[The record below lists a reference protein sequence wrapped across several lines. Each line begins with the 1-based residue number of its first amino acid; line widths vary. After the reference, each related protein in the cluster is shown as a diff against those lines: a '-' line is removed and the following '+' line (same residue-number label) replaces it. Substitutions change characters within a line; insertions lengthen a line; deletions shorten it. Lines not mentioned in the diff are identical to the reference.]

1 MSEAKAADASV
12 ALQAVLTAMA
22 GPDALPRPGQVDAV
36 AALLS
41 GAQRVLVVQATGW
54 GKSAVYWA
62 ATLARRDA
70 GAGPT
75 IVVSPLLALMR
86 DQVAAA
92 EGIGIQAATVNSSNK
107 TEWDAVF
114 ERLDRDEIDVL
125 LVSPERLSHP
135 QFQERAMPVLKSSGL
150 LVIDEAHCISD
161 WGFDFRPDYQ
171 RIARLLLELESGTP
185 VLATTATAT
194 SRVVDDLAEQL
205 GSSTTV
211 IRGPLARK
219 SLQLAVVPHLNYGQ
233 RIAWVDEFLQTAEG
247 SGIIYGLT
255 VAVVEQLAAFLR
267 ERGHD
272 VEPYT
277 GQTPPDVREEIEA
290 RLRANSLKAVIATS
304 ALGMGY
310 DKPDLAFCIHVGSPD
325 SPVSYYQQVGRAG
338 RALDNA
344 VGVLL
349 PAGESD
355 QEVWDWFATA
365 TLPDP
370 EMAQRLLQLLGQEPM
385 KTAELVEALA
395 RSKGKVEVLLKQLRV
410 DGVVDL
416 SGGRWVATGRP
427 WRFDADKYDRIVDMR
442 RREAGIMS
450 SYALGQR
457 CLMQLLT
464 ESLDDP
470 ASAPCGRCSVCTGE
484 LPHPG
489 RAPDRA
495 IVEMVYQSLRR
506 RPVRITPRKLWPSSS
521 GRKGKIA
528 GIGIG
533 RAITGIDGGV
543 YRELVEEAFGPDAS
557 LSRDLR
563 EAFAELLAR
572 WRREDMPI
580 VTAVVP
586 VPSAGHPVRVR
597 ELAELAAAQLGL
609 PVVEVFAQPA
619 TVEEPVAGSG
629 RLRQVTDRL
638 QLQRTSGPAGMVLL
652 VDDFARSK
660 WTVTQAACLLQE
672 IGADEVVP
680 VVAVGGA

>member
-1 MSEAKAADASV
+1 
-12 ALQAVLTAMA
+12 
-22 GPDALPRPGQVDAV
+22 
-36 AALLS
+36 
-41 GAQRVLVVQATGW
+41 
-54 GKSAVYWA
+54 
-62 ATLARRDA
+62 
-70 GAGPT
+70 
-75 IVVSPLLALMR
+75 
-86 DQVAAA
+86 
-92 EGIGIQAATVNSSNK
+92 
-107 TEWDAVF
+107 
-114 ERLDRDEIDVL
+114 
-125 LVSPERLSHP
+125 
-135 QFQERAMPVLKSSGL
+135 
-150 LVIDEAHCISD
+150 
-161 WGFDFRPDYQ
+161 
-171 RIARLLLELESGTP
+171 
-185 VLATTATAT
+185 
-194 SRVVDDLAEQL
+194 
-205 GSSTTV
+205 
-211 IRGPLARK
+211 
-219 SLQLAVVPHLNYGQ
+219 VVPHLNYGQ

-290 RLRANSLKAVIATS
+290 RLRANSLKAVIGHIG
-304 ALGMGY
+304 LGHGLRQAG
-310 DKPDLAFCIHVGSPD
+310 PGVLHPRGFAGLAGVVLPAGGP
-325 SPVSYYQQVGRAG
+325 GG
-338 RALDNA
+338 RALDSA

-370 EMAQRLLQLLGQEPM
+370 EMAERLLQLLRQEPM

-543 YRELVEEAFGPDAS
+543 YPELVEEAFGPDAS
-557 LSRDLR
+557 LSPELR

-609 PVVEVFAQPA
+609 PVVEVFAQPVA
-619 TVEEPVAGSG
+619 VEEPVQGSG
-629 RLRQVTDRL
+629 GWVKSPSGSSCSGCQGWPGRCCWST
-638 QLQRTSGPAGMVLL
+638 TS
-652 VDDFARSK
+652 R
-660 WTVTQAACLLQE
+660 AAS
-672 IGADEVVP
+672 GR
-680 VVAVGGA
+680 

>member
-1 MSEAKAADASV
+1 M
-12 ALQAVLTAMA
+12 
-22 GPDALPRPGQVDAV
+22 
-36 AALLS
+36 
-41 GAQRVLVVQATGW
+41 
-54 GKSAVYWA
+54 
-62 ATLARRDA
+62 
-70 GAGPT
+70 
-75 IVVSPLLALMR
+75 
-86 DQVAAA
+86 
-92 EGIGIQAATVNSSNK
+92 
-107 TEWDAVF
+107 
-114 ERLDRDEIDVL
+114 
-125 LVSPERLSHP
+125 
-135 QFQERAMPVLKSSGL
+135 
-150 LVIDEAHCISD
+150 
-161 WGFDFRPDYQ
+161 
-171 RIARLLLELESGTP
+171 LEL
-185 VLATTATAT
+185 
-194 SRVVDDLAEQL
+194 
-205 GSSTTV
+205 
-211 IRGPLARK
+211 
-219 SLQLAVVPHLNYGQ
+219 
-233 RIAWVDEFLQTAEG
+233 
-247 SGIIYGLT
+247 
-255 VAVVEQLAAFLR
+255 LR
-267 ERGHD
+267 R
-272 VEPYT
+272 
-277 GQTPPDVREEIEA
+277 
-290 RLRANSLKAVIATS
+290 
-304 ALGMGY
+304 
-310 DKPDLAFCIHVGSPD
+310 
-325 SPVSYYQQVGRAG
+325 
-338 RALDNA
+338 
-344 VGVLL
+344 
-349 PAGESD
+349 
-355 QEVWDWFATA
+355 
-365 TLPDP
+365 
-370 EMAQRLLQLLGQEPM
+370 EPM

-416 SGGRWVATGRP
+416 SGGRWAATGRP

-489 RAPDRA
+489 RAPDPE

-506 RPVRITPRKLWPSSS
+506 RPVRITPRKLWPSGS

-543 YRELVEEAFGPDAS
+543 YPELVEETFGPDAS
-557 LSRDLR
+557 LSPELR

-619 TVEEPVAGSG
+619 AVEEPVQGSG
-629 RLRQVTDRL
+629 RLRQVTQRL
-638 QLQRTSGPAGMVLL
+638 QLQRSSGPAGTVLL

-660 WTVTQAACLLQE
+660 WTLTQAACLLQE

-680 VVAVGGA
+680 AVVVGV

>member
-1 MSEAKAADASV
+1 MSDDKAADASV

-22 GPDALPRPGQVDAV
+22 GPDAMPRPGQVDAV

-92 EGIGIQAATVNSSNK
+92 ESIGIQAATVNSSNK

-233 RIAWVDEFLQTAEG
+233 RIAWVDEFLRTAEG

-338 RALDNA
+338 RALDSA

-370 EMAQRLLQLLGQEPM
+370 EMAERLLELLRQAPM

-470 ASAPCGRCSVCTGE
+470 ASAPKR
-484 LPHPG
+484 
-489 RAPDRA
+489 
-495 IVEMVYQSLRR
+495 
-506 RPVRITPRKLWPSSS
+506 
-521 GRKGKIA
+521 
-528 GIGIG
+528 
-533 RAITGIDGGV
+533 GV
-543 YRELVEEAFGPDAS
+543 G
-557 LSRDLR
+557 
-563 EAFAELLAR
+563 
-572 WRREDMPI
+572 
-580 VTAVVP
+580 
-586 VPSAGHPVRVR
+586 
-597 ELAELAAAQLGL
+597 
-609 PVVEVFAQPA
+609 
-619 TVEEPVAGSG
+619 
-629 RLRQVTDRL
+629 
-638 QLQRTSGPAGMVLL
+638 
-652 VDDFARSK
+652 
-660 WTVTQAACLLQE
+660 
-672 IGADEVVP
+672 
-680 VVAVGGA
+680 

>member
-36 AALLS
+36 GALLS

-338 RALDNA
+338 RALDSA

-370 EMAQRLLQLLGQEPM
+370 EMAERLLQLLGQEPM

-484 LPHPG
+484 LPLPG
-489 RAPDRA
+489 RAPDQE

-506 RPVRITPRKLWPSSS
+506 RPVRITPRKLWPSGS

-543 YRELVEEAFGPDAS
+543 YPELVEETFGPDAP
-557 LSRDLR
+557 LSPELR

-629 RLRQVTDRL
+629 RSRQVTQRL
-638 QLQRTSGPAGMVLL
+638 DLQRSAGPAGTVLL

-660 WTVTQAACLLQE
+660 WTLTQAACLLQE

-680 VVAVGGA
+680 VVVVGGA